1 MICVSKSCILSART
15 LNTTWCGEN
24 GSGLILVS
32 VILGQKHELH
42 EGKVWVPCAFQYKK
56 KEQEERRFAFQ
67 YKKELQKERGPSI
80 IFNTITEANGK
91 FH

>member
-1 MICVSKSCILSART
+1 M
-15 LNTTWCGEN
+15 
-24 GSGLILVS
+24 LIS
-32 VILGQKHELH
+32 VILGQEHELH
-42 EGKVWVPCAFQYKK
+42 EGKVWVPRAISIKK

-80 IFNTITEANGK
+80 IINTITKANGK